1 MTGKR
6 RAAMVNRLERIAEVE
21 PVLRY
26 LEERGV
32 MQLWLAARLGMHK
45 QDLHQMSLG
54 QRPVP
59 ADFRARCIEILGQTP
74 EERER
79 IAAEIDRIA
88 ADLMRDLS
96 ERKAG

>member
-6 RAAMVNRLERIAEVE
+6 RAATVNRLERIAEVE

-26 LEERGV
+26 LEERLV

-88 ADLMRDLS
+88 VDLVRDLS